1 MKTDF
6 QKPYISI
13 IVPAYNEADNIK
25 ELVERIDGIFQKEIN
40 ESYELLIID
49 DGSTD
54 GTVEKLEHLSEQ
66 YPSLKPTYFAR
77 NYGQSTAMQAGFDQA
92 QGEIIITMDGDLQN
106 DPSDIKKML
115 EKLESENVD
124 MVSGWRKKR
133 HDYFLRVFLSKIAN
147 KIICKISGLEL
158 HDFGCSL
165 KVYRASIIK
174 RIRLYGELHRFIPAL
189 VKEVGGKIIEV
200 EVNHHSRK
208 AGVSKYG
215 LDRTF
220 RVLLDLL
227 LVTFLHRYLHRPLH
241 FFGGIGLVIGTIGF
255 LICLYLVG
263 IKIILGASIGG
274 RPLLLLGVMLC
285 VVSLILIVQG
295 LTAEIL
301 VRVLHESGSRPQ
313 YRERG
318 KAESSG
324 NGSASEEAAIQRR
337 A

>member
-1 MKTDF
+1 MKTESK
-6 QKPYISI
+6 KPDISI
-13 IVPAYNEADNIK
+13 IIPAYNEVDNIE
-25 ELVERIDGIFQKEIN
+25 ELVQRIDAIFQKDIKK
-40 ESYELLIID
+40 SYELLIID
-49 DGSTD
+49 DGSVD
-54 GTVEKLEHLSEQ
+54 GTVEKLKQLSETNK
-66 YPSLKPTYFAR
+66 SLKPTYFAR

-106 DPSDIKKML
+106 DPADIKRML
-115 EKLESENVD
+115 EKLEAEGAD
-124 MVSGWRKKR
+124 MVSGWRKDR
-133 HDYFLRVFLSKIAN
+133 HDYFLRVFMSKVAN
-147 KIICKISGLEL
+147 KIICSVSGLEL

-165 KVYRASIIK
+165 KVYRSSIIK

-189 VKEVGGKIIEV
+189 VKEVGGKIVEIEV
-200 EVNHHSRK
+200 SHNARK

-241 FFGGIGLVIGTIGF
+241 FFGGIGLVIGTVGF
-255 LICLYLVG
+255 LICSYLVG
-263 IKIILGASIGG
+263 LKLLLGAAIGG

-318 KAESSG
+318 KVKDTD
-324 NGSASEEAAIQRR
+324 NGSSSKTTTL
-337 A
+337 